1 MLLADL
7 MREKMSLTQKMIFI
21 LLSITM
27 LNVSVVLAEEKEP
40 ELLTAGE
47 LLDSCEKGSV
57 PGTPNNGCVQ
67 YVVGLVLTVMQ
78 LHQAEQ
84 SAPFFCINP
93 QLNPK
98 EEVTDNV
105 IAYLIKQSSRSQ
117 EAAQTLVLE
126 ALTKSYPCTGKG
138 GQA

>member
-1 MLLADL
+1 
-7 MREKMSLTQKMIFI
+7 MSLLKKTVLI
-21 LLSITM
+21 LLSTLL
-27 LNVSVVLAEEKEP
+27 LNSNSVFAEEEP

-47 LLDSCEKGSV
+47 LLQSCETGSV
-57 PGTPNNGCVQ
+57 PGAPNNGCQQ

-84 SAPFFCINP
+84 SQPFFCINP

-105 IAYLIKQSSRSQ
+105 IAYLRSQSSRAS
-117 EAAQTLVLE
+117 EAAQILALE
-126 ALTKSYPCTGKG
+126 ALTKNYPCTGVG
-138 GQA
+138 RQG

>member
-1 MLLADL
+1 
-7 MREKMSLTQKMIFI
+7 MSLTQKMIFI

-27 LNVSVVLAEEKEP
+27 FNVSVVLAEEEEP

-57 PGTPNNGCVQ
+57 PGTPSNGCVQ

>member
-1 MLLADL
+1 
-7 MREKMSLTQKMIFI
+7 MSFIKKTILI
-21 LLSITM
+21 LLSTLL
-27 LNVSVVLAEEKEP
+27 LNSNTVLAEEEP

-47 LLDSCEKGSV
+47 LLTSCETGSA
-57 PGTPNNGCVQ
+57 PGAPNAGCQQ

-84 SAPFFCINP
+84 SQPFFCINP

-105 IAYLIKQSSRSQ
+105 IAYLRSQSSRSK
-117 EAAQTLVLE
+117 EAAQTLALE
-126 ALTKSYPCTGKG
+126 ALTKSYPCTGAG
-138 GQA
+138 RQG

>member
-1 MLLADL
+1 
-7 MREKMSLTQKMIFI
+7 
-21 LLSITM
+21 M
-27 LNVSVVLAEEKEP
+27 LNSNIVLAEEEEP

-47 LLDSCEKGSV
+47 LLDSCEVGSV
-57 PGTPNNGCVQ
+57 PGAPNSGCMQ

-98 EEVTDNV
+98 EAVTDDV
-105 IAYLIKQSSRSQ
+105 IAYLRKQSSRSK
-117 EAAQTLVLE
+117 EPAQTLALE
-126 ALTKSYPCTGKG
+126 ALTKSYPCTGIG

>member
-1 MLLADL
+1 
-7 MREKMSLTQKMIFI
+7 MSLLNKLIFI
-21 LLSITM
+21 LLSTLL
-27 LNVSVVLAEEKEP
+27 LNSNSAFAEEEP

-47 LLDSCEKGSV
+47 LLESCETGSV
-57 PGTPNNGCVQ
+57 PGAPNNACQQ

-84 SAPFFCINP
+84 SQPFFCINP

-105 IAYLIKQSSRSQ
+105 IAYLRSQSSRAK
-117 EAAQTLVLE
+117 EAAQILALE
-126 ALTKSYPCTGKG
+126 ALTKNYPCTGVG
-138 GQA
+138 RQG

>member
-1 MLLADL
+1 
-7 MREKMSLTQKMIFI
+7 MSLIKKTILI
-21 LLSITM
+21 LLSLGL
-27 LNVSVVLAEEKEP
+27 LNSNIVLAEEEEP

-47 LLDSCEKGSV
+47 LLESCEKGSV
-57 PGTPNNGCVQ
+57 PGAPNSGCMQ

-105 IAYLIKQSSRSQ
+105 IAYLRKQSSRARD
-117 EAAQTLVLE
+117 AAQTLALE
-126 ALTKSYPCTGKG
+126 ALTKSYPCAGAG

>member
-1 MLLADL
+1 
-7 MREKMSLTQKMIFI
+7 MSVLKKTIFI
-21 LLSITM
+21 LLSTGLLYSNI
-27 LNVSVVLAEEKEP
+27 VLAEEEEP

-57 PGTPNNGCVQ
+57 PGVPNTGCVQ

-105 IAYLIKQSSRSQ
+105 IVYLRKQSSRSN
-117 EAAQTLVLE
+117 EAAQTLALE
-126 ALTKSYPCTGKG
+126 ALTKNYPCSGVGSRT
-138 GQA
+138 

>member
-1 MLLADL
+1 

-27 LNVSVVLAEEKEP
+27 FNVSVVLAEEEEP

-57 PGTPNNGCVQ
+57 PGTPSNGCVQ

>member
-1 MLLADL
+1 
-7 MREKMSLTQKMIFI
+7 MSLMKKTILI
-21 LLSITM
+21 LLSIGL
-27 LNVSVVLAEEKEP
+27 LNANIVVAEEEDP

-47 LLDSCEKGSV
+47 LLESCEKGSV
-57 PGTPNNGCVQ
+57 PGAPNTGCVQ

-98 EEVTDNV
+98 EEVTDKV
-105 IAYLIKQSSRSQ
+105 IAHLRKQSSRSK
-117 EAAQTLVLE
+117 EAAQTLALE
-126 ALTKSYPCTGKG
+126 ALTKSYPCTGTG
-138 GQA
+138 DQA

>member
-1 MLLADL
+1 
-7 MREKMSLTQKMIFI
+7 MSLIKKTILI
-21 LLSITM
+21 LLSIGL
-27 LNVSVVLAEEKEP
+27 LNANIVLAEGEEP

-47 LLDSCEKGSV
+47 LLESCEKGSV
-57 PGTPNNGCVQ
+57 PGAPNTGCVQ

-98 EEVTDNV
+98 EEVTDKV
-105 IAYLIKQSSRSQ
+105 IAHLRKQSSRSK

-126 ALTKSYPCTGKG
+126 ALTKNYPCTGTG

>member
-1 MLLADL
+1 M
-7 MREKMSLTQKMIFI
+7 
-21 LLSITM
+21 
-27 LNVSVVLAEEKEP
+27 VAEEEDP

-47 LLDSCEKGSV
+47 LLESCEKGSV
-57 PGTPNNGCVQ
+57 PGAPNTGCVQ

-98 EEVTDNV
+98 EEVTDKV
-105 IAYLIKQSSRSQ
+105 IAHLRKQSSRSK
-117 EAAQTLVLE
+117 EAAQTLALE
-126 ALTKSYPCTGKG
+126 ALTKSYPCTGTG
-138 GQA
+138 DQA

>member
-1 MLLADL
+1 
-7 MREKMSLTQKMIFI
+7 MSLMKKTILI
-21 LLSITM
+21 LLSIGL
-27 LNVSVVLAEEKEP
+27 LNANMVVAEEEDP

-47 LLDSCEKGSV
+47 LLESCEKGSV
-57 PGTPNNGCVQ
+57 PGAPNTGCVQ

-98 EEVTDNV
+98 EEVTDKV
-105 IAYLIKQSSRSQ
+105 IAHLRKQSSRSK
-117 EAAQTLVLE
+117 EAAQTLALE
-126 ALTKSYPCTGKG
+126 ALTKSYPCTGTG
-138 GQA
+138 DQA

>member
-1 MLLADL
+1 
-7 MREKMSLTQKMIFI
+7 MSLIKKTILI
-21 LLSITM
+21 LLSIGL
-27 LNVSVVLAEEKEP
+27 LNSNIVLAEEVEP

-47 LLDSCEKGSV
+47 LLESCEKGSV
-57 PGTPNNGCVQ
+57 PGAPNTGCVQ
-67 YVVGLVLTVMQ
+67 YVVGLVFTVMQ

-98 EEVTDNV
+98 EEVTDKV
-105 IAYLIKQSSRSQ
+105 IVHLRKQSSRSK
-117 EAAQTLVLE
+117 EAAQTLALE
-126 ALTKSYPCTGKG
+126 ALTKSYPCTGTG

>member
-1 MLLADL
+1 
-7 MREKMSLTQKMIFI
+7 MSLIKKTILI
-21 LLSITM
+21 LLSIGL
-27 LNVSVVLAEEKEP
+27 LNSNIVLAEEEEP

-47 LLDSCEKGSV
+47 LLESCEKGSV
-57 PGTPNNGCVQ
+57 PGAPNTGCVQ

-98 EEVTDNV
+98 EEVTDKV
-105 IAYLIKQSSRSQ
+105 IAHLRKQSSRSK
-117 EAAQTLVLE
+117 EAAQTLALE
-126 ALTKSYPCTGKG
+126 ALTKNYPCTGTG